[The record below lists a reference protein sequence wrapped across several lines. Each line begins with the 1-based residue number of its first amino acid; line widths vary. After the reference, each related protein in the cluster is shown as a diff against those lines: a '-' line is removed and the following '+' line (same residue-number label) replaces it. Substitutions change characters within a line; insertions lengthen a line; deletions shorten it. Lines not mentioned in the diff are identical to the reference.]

1 MLNRTNRTLSAN
13 LNGLN
18 LGTRSLAVTA
28 NINTGDLQTLRTR
41 HVHRVVMR
49 DGMHGYLPSSISRS
63 RGEIPVIP
71 GSLPVPT
78 WLVQSRSVRPWGE
91 FAAEMFTL
99 SGSPCRQGES
109 QAFSLE
115 RLLDQS
121 DPDRSKRDRKP
132 VTTGKRSKVE
142 KGLGLA
148 SARAALATAAA
159 ILAASG
165 G

>member
-13 LNGLN
+13 LNRLN

-49 DGMHGYLPSSISRS
+49 DGMHGYRPSPISISR
-63 RGEIPVIP
+63 GAIPVIP
-71 GSLPVPT
+71 GSLPVPS
-78 WLVQSRSVRPWGE
+78 WLIESRSVRPWGE
-91 FAAEMFTL
+91 FAAEMFTV
-99 SGSPCRQGES
+99 SDRPCRQGES

-115 RLLDQS
+115 RDLDQQA
-121 DPDRSKRDRKP
+121 RSKRDRRP
-132 VTTGKRSKVE
+132 VTTGKRSRVE
-142 KGLGLA
+142 KGFGFT
-148 SARAALATAAA
+148 SARAALATGAA

>member
-13 LNGLN
+13 LNRLN

-49 DGMHGYLPSSISRS
+49 DGMHGYRPSPISISR
-63 RGEIPVIP
+63 GAIPVIP
-71 GSLPVPT
+71 GSLPVPS
-78 WLVQSRSVRPWGE
+78 WLIESRSVRPWGE
-91 FAAEMFTL
+91 LAAEMFTV
-99 SGSPCRQGES
+99 SDRPCRQGES

-115 RLLDQS
+115 RVLDQ
-121 DPDRSKRDRKP
+121 PERSKRDRRP
-132 VTTGKRSKVE
+132 VTTGKRSRVE
-142 KGLGLA
+142 KGLGFT
-148 SARAALATAAA
+148 SARAALATGAA